1 MVPYSS
7 WLSAGDNSWQLTAAT
22 LVGLMSIPALA
33 VLYGGLVQKK
43 WAINTV
49 LMVFCTFCLTLIVW
63 VLWAFKMGFG
73 TPLVHTFLGD
83 PRSVLGHAAEEG
95 QASIP
100 LLNGLMPNFRF
111 PESSLMYFQF
121 VFAAIT
127 PILFIG
133 SVIGRVS
140 FKVWLIFVPLW
151 ITFAYA
157 VNAFLLW
164 GGGYWAGK
172 GALDF
177 SGGYVI
183 HLAAGVS
190 GFVAAAV
197 VGPRLKR
204 DRERA
209 IPNNLLFVA
218 VGAGILWLGWNGFNG
233 GDPYFAGADA
243 AAAVVN
249 TNVATA
255 VAMMTWIV
263 MDMAFSSEKKPTFL
277 GGVNG
282 MICGLVGITPAAGY
296 VNGFGAILI
305 GLLDSAIVWV
315 AWYYLPKYVWPFN
328 KVDDALGVVYTHGI
342 AGLFGG
348 LMVGL
353 FADPKMIEYIGL
365 GKNPSVSGAG
375 LFYGHPKQLAIQA
388 GAALTII
395 IWDAAVT
402 FVILMVIK
410 YVFRMNLRLPD
421 DVLEIGDVAVHGE
434 EAYPSDELV
443 SVSATSI
450 ADEARSVDGKV
461 PEKAVTALEGRYLA
475 RRACAACGRSVTGSA
490 SGHPRREVP
499 GCVTRSDARLP
510 GAAAQPG
517 GGHGQARQRD
527 HRPGHRPEGGAGH
540 DAPADHA
547 GALESEDDS
556 GQRDEKSHAD
566 EQGPPHNGCLF
577 PARWAWPVKCLHPGN
592 GLASAAVH
600 GTAVSGRGRLPPATR
615 TRALR

>member
-1 MVPYSS
+1 MLEPYPS
-7 WLSAGDNSWQLTAAT
+7 WLNAGDNSWQMTAAT
-22 LVGLMSIPALA
+22 FVGLMSIPALA

-49 LMVFCTFCLTLIVW
+49 MMVFTTFCLVLITW
-63 VLWAFKMGFG
+63 VLWAFKLGFG
-73 TPLVHTFLGD
+73 TPLLHTFIGD
-83 PRSVLGHAAEEG
+83 PRTILGHAAEQG

-100 LLNGLMPNFRF
+100 LVNPGVPSWHLPGASV
-111 PESSLMYFQF
+111 EYFQF

-133 SVIGRVS
+133 SVLGRIS
-140 FKVWLIFVPLW
+140 FKVWMIFVPLW

-197 VGPRLKR
+197 IGPRLKR

-209 IPNNLLFVA
+209 VPNNLMFVA

-243 AAAVVN
+243 AAAVLN
-249 TNVATA
+249 TNLATA

-277 GGVNG
+277 GGLNG

-296 VNGFGAILI
+296 VNGFGAIVI
-305 GLLDSAIVWV
+305 GLACSGIVWV

-348 LMVGL
+348 LLVGL
-353 FADPKMIEYIGL
+353 LADPNMIVYLGL
-365 GKNPSVSGAG
+365 GKASNITTAG

-402 FVILMVIK
+402 FVILMIIK
-410 YVFRMNLRLPD
+410 HVFRMNLRLPD
-421 DVLEIGDVAVHGE
+421 SVLEIGDVAVHGE

-443 SVSATSI
+443 SVGARAI
-450 ADEARSVDGKV
+450 ADEAAKSVPPDGKV
-461 PEKAVTALEGRYLA
+461 PER
-475 RRACAACGRSVTGSA
+475 
-490 SGHPRREVP
+490 
-499 GCVTRSDARLP
+499 ARLST
-510 GAAAQPG
+510 G
-517 GGHGQARQRD
+517 D
-527 HRPGHRPEGGAGH
+527 
-540 DAPADHA
+540 DA
-547 GALESEDDS
+547 
-556 GQRDEKSHAD
+556 
-566 EQGPPHNGCLF
+566 
-577 PARWAWPVKCLHPGN
+577 
-592 GLASAAVH
+592 
-600 GTAVSGRGRLPPATR
+600 
-615 TRALR
+615 

>member
-1 MVPYSS
+1 MVPYPS
-7 WLSAGDNSWQLTAAT
+7 WLNAGDNSWQMTAAT
-22 LVGLMSIPALA
+22 FVGLMSIPALA

-49 LMVFCTFCLTLIVW
+49 MMVFTTFCLVLITW
-63 VLWAFKMGFG
+63 VLWAFKLGFG
-73 TPLVHTFLGD
+73 TPLIHTFIGD
-83 PRSVLGHAAEEG
+83 PRTILGHAAEQD

-100 LLNGLMPNFRF
+100 LVNPAVPSWHLPGASV
-111 PESSLMYFQF
+111 EYFQF

-133 SVIGRVS
+133 SVLGRIS
-140 FKVWLIFVPLW
+140 FKVWMIFVPLW

-197 VGPRLKR
+197 IGPRLKR

-209 IPNNLLFVA
+209 IPNNLMFVA
-218 VGAGILWLGWNGFNG
+218 VGAGLLWLGWNGFNG

-243 AAAVVN
+243 AAAVLN
-249 TNVATA
+249 TNLATA
-255 VAMMTWIV
+255 VAMLTWIV

-296 VNGFGAILI
+296 VNGFGAIVI
-305 GLLDSAIVWV
+305 GLVCSAIVWV
-315 AWYYLPKYVWPFN
+315 AWAFLPKYVWPFN

-348 LMVGL
+348 LLVGL
-353 FADPKMIEYIGL
+353 LADPNMIEYLGL
-365 GKNPSVSGAG
+365 GKNPSISGTG
-375 LFYGHPKQLAIQA
+375 LFYGHAKQLAIQA

-434 EAYPSDELV
+434 EAYPSDDLV
-443 SVSATSI
+443 AVGATSA
-450 ADEARSVDGKV
+450 ADELSNGKV
-461 PEKAVTALEGRYLA
+461 PEKA
-475 RRACAACGRSVTGSA
+475 
-490 SGHPRREVP
+490 
-499 GCVTRSDARLP
+499 
-510 GAAAQPG
+510 
-517 GGHGQARQRD
+517 
-527 HRPGHRPEGGAGH
+527 
-540 DAPADHA
+540 
-547 GALESEDDS
+547 
-556 GQRDEKSHAD
+556 
-566 EQGPPHNGCLF
+566 
-577 PARWAWPVKCLHPGN
+577 
-592 GLASAAVH
+592 SAAKDD
-600 GTAVSGRGRLPPATR
+600 A
-615 TRALR
+615 

>member
-1 MVPYSS
+1 VVPYPS
-7 WLSAGDNSWQLTAAT
+7 WLNAGDNSWQMTAAT

-49 LMVFCTFCLTLIVW
+49 MMIFCTFCLTLITW

-83 PRSVLGHAAEEG
+83 PRTILGHVAEQG
-95 QASIP
+95 QANIP

-111 PESSLMYFQF
+111 PTSSLAYFQF

-133 SVIGRVS
+133 SVIGRMS
-140 FKVWLIFVPLW
+140 FKAWLVLVPLW
-151 ITFAYA
+151 ITFVYS

-190 GFVAAAV
+190 GFTAAAV
-197 VGPRLKR
+197 IGPRLKR

-233 GDPYFAGADA
+233 GDPYFASQDA
-243 AAAVVN
+243 AAAVLN
-249 TNVATA
+249 TNLATA
-255 VAMMTWIV
+255 IAMMTWIV
-263 MDMAFSSEKKPTFL
+263 LDMTFSAEKKPTFL

-296 VNGFGAILI
+296 VNGFGAIVI
-305 GLLDSAIVWV
+305 GLVCSAIVWV

-348 LMVGL
+348 LLVGL
-353 FADPKMIEYIGL
+353 LADPNMIEYIGL
-365 GKNPSVSGAG
+365 GKTASVSGAG
-375 LFYGHPKQLAIQA
+375 LFYGHPHQLLVQFE
-388 GAALTII
+388 AALTII
-395 IWDAAVT
+395 VWDGVVT
-402 FVILMVIK
+402 FLILMLIK
-410 YVFRMNLRLPD
+410 HVFRMKLRLSD
-421 DVLEIGDVAVHGE
+421 AELEIGDVAVHGE
-434 EAYPSDELV
+434 EVYPSDELV

-450 ADEARSVDGKV
+450 ADEAPAPRDRKV
-461 PEKAVTALEGRYLA
+461 PEKAV
-475 RRACAACGRSVTGSA
+475 S
-490 SGHPRREVP
+490 
-499 GCVTRSDARLP
+499 
-510 GAAAQPG
+510 
-517 GGHGQARQRD
+517 
-527 HRPGHRPEGGAGH
+527 
-540 DAPADHA
+540 
-547 GALESEDDS
+547 
-556 GQRDEKSHAD
+556 AD
-566 EQGPPHNGCLF
+566 E
-577 PARWAWPVKCLHPGN
+577 
-592 GLASAAVH
+592 
-600 GTAVSGRGRLPPATR
+600 T
-615 TRALR
+615 

>member
-1 MVPYSS
+1 MGHMPCTYTERPGWSQHRGWTPEGRIAPGGVVVDPYAS
-7 WLSAGDNSWQLTAAT
+7 WLNAGDNAWQMTAAT

-43 WAINTV
+43 WAMNTV
-49 LMVFCTFCLTLIVW
+49 LMVFTTFGLVLITW

-73 TPLVHTFLGD
+73 TPLISTFVGD
-83 PRSVLGHAAEEG
+83 PRTVLGHAAE
-95 QASIP
+95 QAQANIP
-100 LLNGLMPNFRF
+100 LLNGLMPKFRF
-111 PESSLMYFQF
+111 SEASLVYFQF

-133 SVIGRVS
+133 SVIGRIS
-140 FKVWLIFVPLW
+140 FKAWMIFVPLW

-197 VGPRLKR
+197 IGPRLKR

-243 AAAVVN
+243 ASAVVN
-249 TNVATA
+249 TNLATA
-255 VAMMTWIV
+255 VAMMTWII
-263 MDMAFSSEKKPTFL
+263 MDMAFSSTKKPTFL

-296 VNGFGAILI
+296 VNGLGAIAI
-305 GLLDSAIVWV
+305 GLIDSAIVWV
-315 AWYYLPKYVWPFN
+315 AWTYLPKYVWPFN

-353 FADPKMIEYIGL
+353 FADPNMIVYLGL
-365 GKNPSVSGAG
+365 GKNPSVTGAG
-375 LFYGHPKQLAIQA
+375 LFYGHPHQLLVQA

-395 IWDAAVT
+395 IWDGLVT
-402 FVILMVIK
+402 FLILRGIGLFMK
-410 YVFRMNLRLPD
+410 LRIPD
-421 DVLEIGDVAVHGE
+421 EDLEIGDVAVHGE
-434 EAYPSDELV
+434 EAYPTEDLV
-443 SVSATSI
+443 RVG
-450 ADEARSVDGKV
+450 AD
-461 PEKAVTALEGRYLA
+461 
-475 RRACAACGRSVTGSA
+475 
-490 SGHPRREVP
+490 
-499 GCVTRSDARLP
+499 
-510 GAAAQPG
+510 
-517 GGHGQARQRD
+517 
-527 HRPGHRPEGGAGH
+527 
-540 DAPADHA
+540 
-547 GALESEDDS
+547 
-556 GQRDEKSHAD
+556 
-566 EQGPPHNGCLF
+566 
-577 PARWAWPVKCLHPGN
+577 
-592 GLASAAVH
+592 
-600 GTAVSGRGRLPPATR
+600 
-615 TRALR
+615 

>member
-1 MVPYSS
+1 MVPYPS
-7 WLSAGDNSWQLTAAT
+7 WLNAGDNSWQMTAAT

-49 LMVFCTFCLTLIVW
+49 MMVFTTFCLVLITW
-63 VLWAFKMGFG
+63 VLWAFKLGFG
-73 TPLVHTFLGD
+73 TPLLHTFIGD
-83 PRSVLGHAAEEG
+83 PRTILGHAAEQD

-100 LLNGLMPNFRF
+100 LVNPAVPSWHLPGASV
-111 PESSLMYFQF
+111 EYFQF

-133 SVIGRVS
+133 SVLGRIS
-140 FKVWLIFVPLW
+140 FKVWMIFVPLW

-197 VGPRLKR
+197 IGPRLKR

-209 IPNNLLFVA
+209 VPNNLMFVA

-243 AAAVVN
+243 AAAVLN
-249 TNVATA
+249 TNLATA
-255 VAMMTWIV
+255 VAMLTWIV

-277 GGVNG
+277 GGLNG

-296 VNGFGAILI
+296 VNGFGAIVI
-305 GLLDSAIVWV
+305 GLVCSSIVWV

-348 LMVGL
+348 LLVGL
-353 FADPKMIEYIGL
+353 LADPNMIVYLGL
-365 GKNPSVSGAG
+365 GKNPNIVATG
-375 LFYGHPKQLAIQA
+375 LFYGHPKQLALQA

-395 IWDAAVT
+395 IWDAVVT

-410 YVFRMNLRLPD
+410 HVFRMKLRLSD
-421 DVLEIGDVAVHGE
+421 AELEIGDVAVHGE
-434 EAYPSDELV
+434 EAYPSDELISV
-443 SVSATSI
+443 GASSRADEVSAL
-450 ADEARSVDGKV
+450 DGRV
-461 PEKAVTALEGRYLA
+461 PEKAV
-475 RRACAACGRSVTGSA
+475 AA
-490 SGHPRREVP
+490 PK
-499 GCVTRSDARLP
+499 
-510 GAAAQPG
+510 
-517 GGHGQARQRD
+517 
-527 HRPGHRPEGGAGH
+527 
-540 DAPADHA
+540 
-547 GALESEDDS
+547 DDS
-556 GQRDEKSHAD
+556 
-566 EQGPPHNGCLF
+566 
-577 PARWAWPVKCLHPGN
+577 
-592 GLASAAVH
+592 
-600 GTAVSGRGRLPPATR
+600 
-615 TRALR
+615 

>member
-1 MVPYSS
+1 MGHMPCRNTERPGSASVTLVPRRPRLPPGGTVVVPYPS
-7 WLSAGDNSWQLTAAT
+7 WLNAGDNSWQMTAAT

-49 LMVFCTFCLTLIVW
+49 MMVFTTFCLVLITW
-63 VLWAFKMGFG
+63 VLWAFKLGFG
-73 TPLVHTFLGD
+73 TPLLHTFIGD
-83 PRSVLGHAAEEG
+83 PRTILGHAAEQG

-100 LLNGLMPNFRF
+100 LVNPGVPSWHLPGASV
-111 PESSLMYFQF
+111 EYFQF

-133 SVIGRVS
+133 SVLGRIS
-140 FKVWLIFVPLW
+140 FKVWMIFVPLW

-197 VGPRLKR
+197 IGPRLKR

-209 IPNNLLFVA
+209 IPNNLMFVA

-249 TNVATA
+249 TNLATA
-255 VAMMTWIV
+255 VAMMTWII
-263 MDMAFSSEKKPTFL
+263 MDMTISSEKKPTFL
-277 GGVNG
+277 GGLNG

-296 VNGFGAILI
+296 VNGLGAIVI
-305 GLLDSAIVWV
+305 GLVCSGIVWV

-328 KVDDALGVVYTHGI
+328 RVDDALGVVYTHGI

-348 LMVGL
+348 LLVGL
-353 FADPKMIEYIGL
+353 LADPHMIVYLGIG
-365 GKNPSVSGAG
+365 KSPNVTTSG
-375 LFYGHPKQLAIQA
+375 LFYGHPHQLLVQA
-388 GAALTII
+388 GAALTVIV
-395 IWDAAVT
+395 WDGLVT
-402 FVILMVIK
+402 FLILKGIGLFMK
-410 YVFRMNLRLPD
+410 LRLPD
-421 DVLEIGDVAVHGE
+421 EDLEIGDVAVHGE
-434 EAYPSDELV
+434 EAYPTEELV
-443 SVSATSI
+443 RIGGAADGGGPAHAAPSGGQGGMAT
-450 ADEARSVDGKV
+450 KV
-461 PEKAVTALEGRYLA
+461 
-475 RRACAACGRSVTGSA
+475 
-490 SGHPRREVP
+490 RRE
-499 GCVTRSDARLP
+499 
-510 GAAAQPG
+510 
-517 GGHGQARQRD
+517 
-527 HRPGHRPEGGAGH
+527 
-540 DAPADHA
+540 
-547 GALESEDDS
+547 
-556 GQRDEKSHAD
+556 
-566 EQGPPHNGCLF
+566 
-577 PARWAWPVKCLHPGN
+577 
-592 GLASAAVH
+592 
-600 GTAVSGRGRLPPATR
+600 
-615 TRALR
+615 